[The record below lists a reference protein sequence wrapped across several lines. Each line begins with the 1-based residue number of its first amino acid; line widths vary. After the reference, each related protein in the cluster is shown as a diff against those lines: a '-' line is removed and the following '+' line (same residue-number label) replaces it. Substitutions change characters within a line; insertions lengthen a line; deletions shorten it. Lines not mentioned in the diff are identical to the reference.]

1 MQKQNE
7 MDYAEIAKIF
17 PIQPRSN
24 YQILNFVINQHDTPE
39 MKYRQIILE
48 GQSLIS
54 NIEISKIEV
63 EKIKII
69 INRLEESNDEI
80 DQLDAKIKRIE
91 LNGLLS
97 SISAMELELDFFK
110 TLFEN
115 SKKYSPKEVEEA
127 QDVYWKSRLNR
138 QAELDQL
145 SRISGIGVG
154 NLESMLMSDIIKREE
169 IQSAI
174 RKMEIN

>member
-1 MQKQNE
+1 MEKHNE

-54 NIEISKIEV
+54 NIEISKIES
-63 EKIKII
+63 EKIKITI
-69 INRLEESNDEI
+69 DKLESSNDEI
-80 DQLDAKIKRIE
+80 DNLDAKIKKIE
-91 LNGLLS
+91 LNNLLS
-97 SISAMELELDFFK
+97 SISAMESELEFFK
-110 TLFEN
+110 SLFEN
-115 SKKYSPKEVEEA
+115 SKKYSPKEVEQAQEA
-127 QDVYWKSRLNR
+127 YWKSRLNR

-154 NLESMLMSDIIKREE
+154 NLDSMLMSNIINREE
-169 IQSAI
+169 IQGAI